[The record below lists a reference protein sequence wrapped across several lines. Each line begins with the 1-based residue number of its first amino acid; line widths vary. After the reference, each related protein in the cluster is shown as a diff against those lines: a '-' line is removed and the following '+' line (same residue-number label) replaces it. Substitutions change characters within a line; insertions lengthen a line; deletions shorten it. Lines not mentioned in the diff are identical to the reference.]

1 MYFVFYLL
9 GFISYINFE
18 IRDSHQK
25 QASSLS
31 SLPAAIIFIGFV
43 FAERIYWLFGL
54 CERSKNDKIGYSYSI
69 LYEFE

>member
-31 SLPAAIIFIGFV
+31 SLPGFVYLLVLCLPNVFIGYSV
-43 FAERIYWLFGL
+43 DG
-54 CERSKNDKIGYSYSI
+54 RSKNDKIGYSYSI
-69 LYEFE
+69 LYELE